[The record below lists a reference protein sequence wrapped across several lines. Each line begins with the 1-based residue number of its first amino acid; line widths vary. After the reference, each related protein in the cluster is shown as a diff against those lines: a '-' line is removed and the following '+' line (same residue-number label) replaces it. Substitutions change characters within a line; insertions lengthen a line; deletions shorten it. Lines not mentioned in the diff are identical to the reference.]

1 LDAARAA
8 RRDAADRF
16 ERPGTGI
23 AETLKPRE
31 GGGYQTDV
39 SSVPGRFAQPDQGKL
54 TDLRALLT
62 EAGSDPRV
70 RAGLADEVKSDVLS
84 RGLLDKPEALGK
96 YMSERSVLLSEF
108 PELRQALEAAGA
120 TSADLAKAERAAKE
134 TTARLTTPGR
144 SPEASYLKHVEDP
157 AAALRAAIRGGGA
170 RSVDPRRAV
179 ADLLKTAGTPTARA
193 DLRAVFWE
201 EVKKTGRMDAPG
213 ITGEVRW
220 NAKRVLADLFEDPNY
235 RAVAEE
241 LWSDNPEDLAA
252 IRNVFE
258 ALATA
263 EGSGRAGTPGASST
277 GRAIGGKFDPALTT
291 ASIASR
297 LRSVNRGQLSPTIAA
312 VDLLGTW
319 LRRKSAQVQSQTIER
334 LTSLVV
340 NNPGMAADLLERYN
354 PAHAKAWRAMI
365 LQKYG
370 VRGTQLLN
378 LLDTTGE
385 DDPVREAVGAD

>member
-1 LDAARAA
+1 
-8 RRDAADRF
+8 
-16 ERPGTGI
+16 
-23 AETLKPRE
+23 
-31 GGGYQTDV
+31 
-39 SSVPGRFAQPDQGKL
+39 
-54 TDLRALLT
+54 
-62 EAGSDPRV
+62 V